1 MILQLIWKEWRE
13 HWPKAAAIFIMYL
26 SFMIACAFADHR
38 HALELFLD
46 ALRII
51 SFGAAI
57 FMAMSTI
64 IGEERARTRSTL
76 ASLPI
81 DPRHVFYIKTVA
93 DILSL
98 LAPLVIVQFLANAFL
113 SRGPNAIIFP
123 AMAPMTIAS
132 TSLYLWVAV
141 LAIRQR
147 TEVRVILV
155 GITILLV
162 DAIMVFPPGGSGPIP
177 LLDQIFSTE
186 LMAIFRLIVLHSF
199 RSLSFLTPLAAMK
212 FGTFPLSDFSFWAEL
227 VITCEALVG
236 VILVF
241 VGGDRYQRLVSEG
254 GAIKK
259 PRRPSSS
266 HSTQISTTSLSPVRA
281 VNWKTWRDIRW
292 YIIAFAAAVLI
303 YPITC
308 VHSTDPPR
316 PLLVNFSPFEA
327 TVYWVQFQGLQFFA
341 EFVTG
346 TGFILAALVGVQ
358 IGVGDFEGRVPGFW
372 QSRAIDVRRYFT
384 WRYSRGLFAVLLCI
398 LLPLLL
404 MVAANYFTSIAQW
417 NISTREMYW
426 SDAYDLRHIMAW
438 RLTRSSDATTNA
450 LLYFLAEI
458 LLAYNIAVFLGA
470 LLRRPMYAMTLA
482 VGTAAAI
489 AIFTQDGGA
498 FFTLHNFA
506 AASLLGCICF
516 NITVLLTAAAFATL
530 ARMAFTADWLARFQS
545 WFESQ
550 RLITR

>member
-1 MILQLIWKEWRE
+1 
-13 HWPKAAAIFIMYL
+13 MYL

-38 HALELFLD
+38 HALDLFVD

-64 IGEERARTRSTL
+64 ISEERARTRSTL
-76 ASLPI
+76 ASLPV
-81 DPRHVFYIKTVA
+81 DPRHVFYIKTIA
-93 DILSL
+93 DILSF

-113 SRGPNAIIFP
+113 SRGPNVTFGFP

-212 FGTFPLSDFSFWAEL
+212 FGTFPLSDFSFWIEVVTICQVL
-227 VITCEALVG
+227 VDS
-236 VILVF
+236 ILVF
-241 VGGDRYQRLVSEG
+241 VGADRYQRLVSEG

-259 PRRPSSS
+259 PRRPSS
-266 HSTQISTTSLSPVRA
+266 HNTQISTAPLSPVRA

-308 VHSTDPPR
+308 VHSIVPPR

-327 TVYWVQFQGLQFFA
+327 TVYWVQLQGLQFFA
-341 EFVTG
+341 EFTTC

-358 IGVGDFEGRVPGFW
+358 IGVGDFEGRIPGFW

-417 NISTREMYW
+417 LISTREMYW
-426 SDAYDLRHIMAW
+426 TEAYEHGTWII
-438 RLTRSSDATTNA
+438 RLATSPWKPLPSPSS
-450 LLYFLAEI
+450 I
-458 LLAYNIAVFLGA
+458 S
-470 LLRRPMYAMTLA
+470 PPKSSSS
-482 VGTAAAI
+482 TASPSSSAHSSAAPS
-489 AIFTQDGGA
+489 TQ
-498 FFTLHNFA
+498 
-506 AASLLGCICF
+506 
-516 NITVLLTAAAFATL
+516 
-530 ARMAFTADWLARFQS
+530 
-545 WFESQ
+545 
-550 RLITR
+550 